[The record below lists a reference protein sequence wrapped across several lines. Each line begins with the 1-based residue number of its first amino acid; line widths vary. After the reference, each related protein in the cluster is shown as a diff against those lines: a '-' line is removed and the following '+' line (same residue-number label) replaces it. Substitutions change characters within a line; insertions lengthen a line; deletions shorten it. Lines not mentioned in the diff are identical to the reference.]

1 MIRAVLGFIV
11 AAVLWAPAFFTLAR
25 IGFFI
30 WPDYET
36 HARAW
41 LDEGVFT
48 FPAPMAAYNVVCWAL
63 AHVVVGW
70 LGVAIGARREVA
82 WVLAAVLALYLS
94 AVHLV
99 LYWPNF
105 PWWYNLGVALL
116 AAPAVL
122 LGGKLAGR
130 FVQSKEPVTA
140 H

>member
-1 MIRAVLGFIV
+1 MIRAIVGFV
-11 AAVLWAPAFFTLAR
+11 VGAVVWTPAFFTLAR
-25 IGFFI
+25 LGFFI

-36 HARAW
+36 HARVW
-41 LDEGVFT
+41 FEQGIFS
-48 FPAPMAAYNVVCWAL
+48 FPSPMAAYNVVCWAL
-63 AHVVVGW
+63 AEVLVGW
-70 LGVAIGARREVA
+70 LAVFIGRRREVGWA
-82 WVLAAVLALYLS
+82 LAAVIALYLS

-122 LGGKLAGR
+122 LGARLAR
-130 FVQSKEPVTA
+130 PAIPSRAPAAA

>member
-11 AAVLWAPAFFTLAR
+11 AAVVWMPAFFALAR
-25 IGFFI
+25 LGFFI

-41 LDEGVFT
+41 LDDGVFT
-48 FPAPMAAYNVVCWAL
+48 FPSAMAAYNVVCWAL
-63 AHVVVGW
+63 AEVLAGW
-70 LGVAIGARREVA
+70 LAVAIGKRREVG
-82 WVLAAVLALYLS
+82 WVLAAVLTLYLS
-94 AVHLV
+94 VLHLY

-105 PWWYNLGVALL
+105 PWWYNVGVALL

-122 LGGKLAGR
+122 LGGKLAAP
-130 FVQSKEPVTA
+130 FVSSSVPAAA

>member
-11 AAVLWAPAFFTLAR
+11 ALVIGLPTFFMFAR
-25 IGFFI
+25 VGFFI

-41 LDEGVFT
+41 FDQGVFT
-48 FPAPMAAYNVVCWAL
+48 FPSPMAAYNVVCWAL
-63 AHVVVGW
+63 ANCVVGW
-70 LGVAIGARREVA
+70 VGTAVGGRREVA
-82 WVLAAVLALYLS
+82 WALAAVIGLYLS
-94 AVHLV
+94 ALHLYV
-99 LYWPNF
+99 QWPNF

-130 FVQSKEPVTA
+130 FVRPSVPTPA
-140 H
+140 T